1 MAVLSDYVEKR
12 KQTNKQ
18 TKKTTKYLLVGKN
31 KQVIFCPSFV
41 RKANST
47 WSHS

>member
-1 MAVLSDYVEKR
+1 MAVLSDYVD

-18 TKKTTKYLLVGKN
+18 TNKQTTKYLLVGKN